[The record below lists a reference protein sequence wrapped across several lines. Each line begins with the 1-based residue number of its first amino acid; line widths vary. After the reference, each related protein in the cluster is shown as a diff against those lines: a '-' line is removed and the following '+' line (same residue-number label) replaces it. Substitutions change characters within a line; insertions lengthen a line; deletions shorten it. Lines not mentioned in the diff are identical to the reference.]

1 MSTITIG
8 NAIANAY
15 VHTGSTDGVLDI
27 VVANGLINCASNSGA
42 VRLPSGTTSQ
52 RPIGVNGMMR
62 YNVTTNAVEGYANNT
77 WVAFL

>member
-15 VHTGSTDGVLDI
+15 SHTGNIDGVLDI
-27 VVANGLINCASNSGA
+27 VVSNGLINCASNSGA
-42 VRLPSGTTSQ
+42 VGLPSGTTAQ
-52 RPIGVNGMMR
+52 RPAGVNGMMR
-62 YNVTTNAVEGYANNT
+62 YNTTTNVVEGYANNT